1 VGIKRVGKHLPGHHW
16 RARRI
21 FPPKVP
27 AAIEQAVKAGEATHS
42 GQIRLAVEG
51 ALEASRCSR
60 ASPRASAR
68 KVVSATGLASR

>member
-1 VGIKRVGKHLPGHHW
+1 LEAVDIKRVGKHLPGHHW
-16 RARRI
+16 WARR
-21 FPPKVP
+21 PPKVL
-27 AAIEQAVKAGEATHS
+27 AAIEAGEATHS

-51 ALEASRCSR
+51 ALDASRCSR